1 VSRLD
6 LIAGPNGA
14 GKTTLHERVI
24 SPGRPG
30 LPFVNADDIASAR
43 FGDEAVR
50 MSYAAAEIAAATRAA
65 LVEARLDFCTE
76 TVFSHPSKNDLIDTA
91 VAAGYDVVL
100 HVVMVP
106 VELSARRVAA
116 RVAAGGHDVPADKI
130 SARYQRIWPNIV
142 AAVARCRRSV
152 FYDNSGD
159 AGPIEVAAFRA
170 GLPDYPPRWPNWSP
184 DELLAAFPRGGL
196 TR

>member
-14 GKTTLHERVI
+14 GKTTFYERVVH
-24 SPGRPG
+24 PGRPG
-30 LPFVNADDIASAR
+30 LPFVNADDIAAVR
-43 FGDEAVR
+43 FGDAAAE

-65 LVEARLDFCTE
+65 LIEARLDFCTE
-76 TVFSHPSKNDLIDTA
+76 TVFSHPSKVDLIDTA

-130 SARYQRIWPNIV
+130 AARYERIWPNIV
-142 AAVARCRRSV
+142 TAIDRCRRSV
-152 FYDNSGD
+152 LYDNSHD
-159 AGPIEVAAFRA
+159 AGPTEVAAFRS
-170 GLPDYPPRWPNWSP
+170 GLADYPPRWPGWTP
-184 DELLAAFPRGGL
+184 DELLSAFG
-196 TR
+196 